1 MDEET
6 DSEKIKHFAKFL
18 FKKKKKKATTIT
30 VFSHL
35 RYAAWQ

>member
-18 FKKKKKKATTIT
+18 IKKKKKATTIT